1 MSEKKPEIFIV
12 GGDSMLGS
20 ALAGAASARGFP
32 FKCSSRRP
40 GADWP
45 IDLASDPSDWKIPRN
60 SSHAVIC
67 AATTGLQECENDPQ
81 GTAAINVKAT
91 ISLVGVLAERGLQI
105 VFLSSS
111 RVFPP
116 HFEYPTEATPPE
128 PVTEYG
134 RQKLAVEK
142 HLLSHLPS
150 AKIIRLAKVVSPSL
164 PLLGSWRRALAA
176 GTSIQAFTDLFLS
189 PVSLPGAANAILEI
203 AVGFPSPGIF
213 HISATDAISYR
224 DLARFLA
231 VRLNAN
237 PDLVVGTSSPAPN
250 TPGSSILSSRQT
262 SESTGLRFRTAAQNL
277 DTALQEI
284 S

>member
-1 MSEKKPEIFIV
+1 MSEKNLEIFIV

-20 ALAGAASARGFP
+20 ALAAAASARGFP

-40 GADWP
+40 GADWS
-45 IDLASDPSDWKIPRN
+45 IDLASDPFEWKIPRT

-67 AATTGLQECENDPQ
+67 AATTGLQECENDPR

-91 ISLVGVLAERGLQI
+91 ISLAGLLAERGMQI

-116 HFEYPTEATPPE
+116 HFEYPSEATPPE

-164 PLLGSWRRALAA
+164 PLLGIWSRSLDRRE
-176 GTSIQAFTDLFLS
+176 TVNAFSDLFLS
-189 PVSLPGAANAILEI
+189 PVSLPEAANAILKI
-203 AVGFPSPGIF
+203 AVSFPSPGIF

-224 DLARFLA
+224 DLARSLA

-250 TPGSSILSSRQT
+250 TPGSSILSCRQT
-262 SESTGLRFRTAAQNL
+262 SKSTGLQFHTATENL

-284 S
+284 F